1 MSGAA
6 HFYLKYNGINLPY
19 YIFLLTLSRFCTASS
34 CADFTRGLVIV
45 TQCLAKLT
53 RHVAG
58 LTRCLAELTRGV
70 ADFARC
76 LALDTRCVAR
86 LTRHV
91 VFNTRDVLLKK

>member
-6 HFYLKYNGINLPY
+6 HFYLRYNGINQLY

-45 TQCLAKLT
+45 TQCLA
-53 RHVAG
+53 
-58 LTRCLAELTRGV
+58 ELTRGV
-70 ADFARC
+70 ADLARC